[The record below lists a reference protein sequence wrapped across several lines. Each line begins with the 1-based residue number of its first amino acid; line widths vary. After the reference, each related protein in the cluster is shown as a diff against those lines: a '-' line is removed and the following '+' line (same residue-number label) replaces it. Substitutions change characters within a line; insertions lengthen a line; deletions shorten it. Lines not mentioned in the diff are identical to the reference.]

1 MYKYF
6 ICRLFFA
13 DELAGI
19 RRYNTDWLFPRY
31 QPAKLIYFFLIPTI
45 TMKKIVASVRKYIFA
60 HRLSSTNELDNVY
73 YKFITVRKK
82 HSKLV
87 DNQHNLV

>member
-1 MYKYF
+1 
-6 ICRLFFA
+6 
-13 DELAGI
+13 
-19 RRYNTDWLFPRY
+19 
-31 QPAKLIYFFLIPTI
+31 
-45 TMKKIVASVRKYIFA
+45 MKKIVASVRKYIFA